1 MELKDCLLTDEEKI
15 QANNYSTIGEE
26 YSCWCKAQ
34 LSKVLKHLP
43 ELEEVKKLVDAAVK
57 AEQERIIRNIETEGA
72 ITFLDSYHFQD
83 KKLWAIP
90 YERWQELKVKPT
102 SEVK

>member
-26 YSCWCKAQ
+26 YSGYCEAQ

-57 AEQERIIRNIETEGA
+57 AEQERILGIMKNLGWEKEADKLAFYFYGEQHYLKSEK
-72 ITFLDSYHFQD
+72 LD
-83 KKLWAIP
+83 
-90 YERWQELKVKPT
+90 
-102 SEVK
+102 SEVKE